1 MSSITERNNLDT
13 SKTAFL
19 LCDLQEKFQAAIFK
33 FNEIV
38 EIASRLVLFI
48 ITYFLFLILL

>member
-1 MSSITERNNLDT
+1 MFKIGERNNLDL

-19 LCDLQEKFQAAIFK
+19 LCDIQDKFQNAIFK

-38 EIASRLVLFI
+38 EVSKRLVKI
-48 ITYFLFLILL
+48 